1 MKKVKIIM
9 IVMLTGSLSL
19 NIPAQGVSTGLDLVS
34 TYVWRGTKLS
44 GPSIQPFLQYNK
56 NGFTIGSWGSAGFD
70 GFLEMDLF
78 TKYAFDFGL
87 TAGLTDYYFPGTNYF
102 DYSKASGSHGYE
114 VNLAYAAHGFSIG
127 ANYML
132 NEAGGAKTAGGDK
145 YFELGYTRKNISL
158 FAGAGD
164 GWHTPSGEFG
174 VVNLGLSA
182 TKELLISETFRV
194 PVKLSA
200 ILNPTTKQYY
210 LTAGV
215 TL

>member
-1 MKKVKIIM
+1 MKKVKILL
-9 IVMLTGSLSL
+9 IVMLTSAAFLS
-19 NIPAQGVSTGLDLVS
+19 IEAQGVSINADLVS

-44 GPSIQPFLQYNK
+44 GASIQPLLQFTK
-56 NGFTIGSWGSAGFD
+56 GGFCIGSWGSAGFD
-70 GFLEMDLF
+70 GYLEMDLF
-78 TKYAFDFGL
+78 TRYTFNFGL
-87 TAGLTDYYFPGTNYF
+87 SAGLTDYYFPGTNYF
-102 DYSKASGSHGYE
+102 DYSKDTGSHGYE
-114 VNLAYAAHGFSIG
+114 VNLGYAAHGFSIG

-145 YFELGYTRKNISL
+145 YFELGYSLKNISI

-164 GWHTPSGEFG
+164 GWHTPTGDFG
-174 VVNLGLSA
+174 IVNLGLSA
-182 TKELLISETFRV
+182 TKELSVSETLRI

-210 LTAGV
+210 LTAGI

>member
-9 IVMLTGSLSL
+9 IVMLTGAFSLS
-19 NIPAQGVSTGLDLVS
+19 IRAQGVSTGLDLVS

-44 GPSIQPFLQYNK
+44 GPSIQPFLQYSK

-78 TKYAFDFGL
+78 ARYAFSFGL
-87 TAGLTDYYFPGTNYF
+87 TAGLTDYYFPGTSYF
-102 DYSKASGSHGYE
+102 DYSKDTGSHGFE
-114 VNLAYAAHGFSIG
+114 INLGYATHGFSVG

-145 YFELGYTRKNISL
+145 YFELGYAWKNFSL

-164 GWHTPSGEFG
+164 GWHTLTGDFG

-182 TKELLISETFRV
+182 TKELLVSDTFRV

-200 ILNPTTKQYY
+200 ILNPTTQQYF
-210 LTAGV
+210 LTAGI

>member
-78 TKYAFDFGL
+78 ARYAFNFGL
-87 TAGLTDYYFPGTNYF
+87 TAGLTDYYFPGTSYF
-102 DYSKASGSHGYE
+102 DYSKETGSHGYE
-114 VNLAYAAHGFSIG
+114 INLGYATHGFSAG

-132 NEAGGAKTAGGDK
+132 NEAGGALTAGGDK
-145 YFELGYTRKNISL
+145 YFELGYAWKNFSI

-164 GWHTPSGEFG
+164 GWHTPTGEFG

-182 TKELLISETFRV
+182 TKELPVSDTFRV

-210 LTAGV
+210 LTAGI

>member
-9 IVMLTGSLSL
+9 IVMLTGAFSLS
-19 NIPAQGVSTGLDLVS
+19 IRAQGVSTGLDLVS

-44 GPSIQPFLQYNK
+44 GPSIQPFLQYSK

-70 GFLEMDLF
+70 GVLEMDLF
-78 TKYAFDFGL
+78 ARYAFNFGL
-87 TAGLTDYYFPGTNYF
+87 TAGLTDYYFPGTSYF
-102 DYSKASGSHGYE
+102 DYSKDTGSHGFE
-114 VNLAYAAHGFSIG
+114 INLGYATHGFSVG

-145 YFELGYTRKNISL
+145 YFELGYAWKNFSL

-164 GWHTPSGEFG
+164 GWHTLTGEFG

-182 TKELLISETFRV
+182 TKELLVSDTFRV

-200 ILNPTTKQYY
+200 ILNPTTKQCF
-210 LTAGV
+210 LTAGI

>member
-9 IVMLTGSLSL
+9 IVMLTGAFSLS
-19 NIPAQGVSTGLDLVS
+19 IRAQGVSTGLDLVS

-44 GPSIQPFLQYNK
+44 GPSIQPFLQYSK

-70 GFLEMDLF
+70 GVLEMDLF
-78 TKYAFDFGL
+78 ARYAFNFGL
-87 TAGLTDYYFPGTNYF
+87 TAGLTDYYFPGTSYF
-102 DYSKASGSHGYE
+102 DYSKDTGSHGFE
-114 VNLAYAAHGFSIG
+114 INLGYATHGFSVG

-145 YFELGYTRKNISL
+145 YFELGYAWKNFSL

-164 GWHTPSGEFG
+164 GWHTLTGEFG

-182 TKELLISETFRV
+182 TKELLVSDTFRV

-200 ILNPTTKQYY
+200 ILNPTTKQYF
-210 LTAGV
+210 LTASI

>member
-9 IVMLTGSLSL
+9 IVMLTGIFSLH
-19 NIPAQGVSTGLDLVS
+19 IRAQSVSTGLDLVS

-44 GPSIQPFLQYNK
+44 GASIQPLLQFTK
-56 NGFTIGSWGSAGFD
+56 GGFSIGSWGSAGFD

-78 TKYAFDFGL
+78 ARYAFNFGL

-102 DYSKASGSHGYE
+102 DYSKDTGAHGYE
-114 VNLAYAAHGFSIG
+114 INLGYNMQGFSVS

-145 YFELGYTRKNISL
+145 YFELGYTRKNISI

-164 GWHTPSGEFG
+164 GWHTPTGEFG
-174 VVNLGLSA
+174 VVNIGLSA
-182 TKELLISETFRV
+182 MKELQVSDTFRV